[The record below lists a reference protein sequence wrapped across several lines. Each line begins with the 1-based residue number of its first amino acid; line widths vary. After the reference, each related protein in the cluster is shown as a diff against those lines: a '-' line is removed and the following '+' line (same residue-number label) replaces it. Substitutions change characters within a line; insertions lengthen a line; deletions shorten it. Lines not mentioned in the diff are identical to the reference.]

1 MMALMTGSM
10 KAAVLPDPVCAQ
22 AARSRPASAMGIA
35 YLCTGV
41 GFLHAQSVVGLAA
54 NTAQAHVGS
63 QRFCDSDANKR
74 WSVLR

>member
-1 MMALMTGSM
+1 MIALMTGSM

-41 GFLHAQSVVGLAA
+41 GFLHAQSLVGLVV
-54 NTAQAHVGS
+54 NTI
-63 QRFCDSDANKR
+63 
-74 WSVLR
+74 